1 MARSKW
7 KTEQD
12 GITFRSKFE
21 ARVAKYLKENKVN
34 FGYEDHAIS
43 YTIPESTHRYTP
55 DFTLPNGVVVEA
67 KGRFTP
73 ADRKKMSLVKEQN
86 PDRDIRLIFMVDNTL
101 SKASKTK
108 YTDWATKRGFISTVS
123 RQGAIPPEW
132 YEPQATEAKTAKKK
146 KEK

>member
-1 MARSKW
+1 MARSRW

-12 GITFRSKFE
+12 GITYRSKFE
-21 ARVAKYLKENKVN
+21 AKVAKHLKDKKVK
-34 FGYEDHAIS
+34 FDYESEVLS
-43 YTIPESTHRYTP
+43 YTIPESKHRYTP

-101 SKASKTK
+101 TKVSKTK
-108 YTDWATKRGFISTVS
+108 YSDWATKRGFICHVS
-123 RQGAIPPEW
+123 RVGEIPKEW
-132 YEPQATEAKTAKKK
+132 YESKQEAWTKKT
-146 KEK
+146 KEN

>member
-21 ARVAKYLKENKVN
+21 ARVAKHLKEKKVK
-34 FGYEDHAIS
+34 FGYEDQALTYI
-43 YTIPESTHRYTP
+43 IPESKHRYTP

-101 SKASKTK
+101 SKTSKTT
-108 YTDWATKRGFISTVS
+108 YTDWATKRGFVSCVS
-123 RQGAIPPEW
+123 RSGEVPKEW
-132 YEPQATEAKTAKKK
+132 YSPNK